1 MPYGWV
7 SFQTTFSYLE
17 WLSKIFNDMKHRARS
32 VCNSWASC
40 YNPRCERPPYWNSC
54 WPQLSNRFQP
64 NSAKVTWRNFKLHIW
79 KIPDGELPL
88 FWKIVISQYLSE
100 TSSDLDKIWYTEV
113 DSDSMCVIVFIFRI
127 LPDGRFY
134 RHQLSLHVLRLDIS
148 FKFYISVISVDH
160 SNREFYNEIFLFAA
174 SLVILFS
181 RMPFMSVSPCITW
194 PVYLAWDWL

>member
-1 MPYGWV
+1 MR
-7 SFQTTFSYLE
+7 TTAVL
-17 WLSKIFNDMKHRARS
+17 KILLATT
-32 VCNSWASC
+32 
-40 YNPRCERPPYWNSC
+40 
-54 WPQLSNRFQP
+54 QQP
-64 NSAKVTWRNFKLHIW
+64 ISAKFCKGHVTKLHIW

-148 FKFYISVISVDH
+148 FKFYPLSLLIILIESFTTRS
-160 SNREFYNEIFLFAA
+160 FYLLLPLLFFFQGCLSWVYHHASHDQSILLEIDYNYRFFRPLFVTP
-174 SLVILFS
+174 L
-181 RMPFMSVSPCITW
+181 R
-194 PVYLAWDWL
+194 